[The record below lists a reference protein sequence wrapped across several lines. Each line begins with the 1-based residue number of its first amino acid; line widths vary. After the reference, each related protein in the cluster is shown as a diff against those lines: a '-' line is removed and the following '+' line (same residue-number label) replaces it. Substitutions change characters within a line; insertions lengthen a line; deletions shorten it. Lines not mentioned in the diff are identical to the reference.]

1 MGVQTQGNRI
11 MIERTFEY
19 YGYCTRVIDGD
30 TIEVY
35 VDMGFEIHH
44 KIRVRLLNVLA
55 PELFSGPADVR
66 VKGKVARDYLD
77 ILLRGRYVK
86 IQTVKDHTTFNRYIA
101 TVWVDEPDDFA
112 DSLTGVVN
120 VNEEMTRYINENNLN
135 G

>member
-1 MGVQTQGNRI
+1 

-19 YGYCTRVIDGD
+19 YGYCTRAIDGD

-35 VDMGFEIHH
+35 VDLGFEIHH

-55 PELFSGPADVR
+55 PEIFSGPPEVR
-66 VKGKVARDYLD
+66 AKGKIAKDYLET
-77 ILLRGRYVK
+77 LLYGKYVK
-86 IQTVKDHTTFNRYIA
+86 IQTIKDHTSFNRYIA